1 MGGDIADILTI
12 NNSMDID
19 RLQQMQRAQMKM
31 AELRERREEIGRTTG
46 KMPLSYFAFERAHPT
61 RLERTKNGV
70 LGGAA
75 LGALTGALLGSVAAV
90 SPRRAS
96 SASALITGAGI
107 GAAAG
112 AVIGAHTNER
122 EESRI
127 DRSLLKYEAYI
138 NGFEVAMEAGET
150 GYAAKLR
157 PATALTHTQ
166 TVAAERASATT
177 DKSLG

>member
-61 RLERTKNGV
+61 RLERTKNGA

-75 LGALTGALLGSVAAV
+75 LSLVFAILTQVFLANQVATGLALTLFGLGL
-90 SPRRAS
+90 S
-96 SASALITGAGI
+96 SLIGQ
-107 GAAAG
+107 
-112 AVIGAHTNER
+112 
-122 EESRI
+122 
-127 DRSLLKYEAYI
+127 
-138 NGFEVAMEAGET
+138 
-150 GYAAKLR
+150 GYVGVK
-157 PATALTHTQ
+157 PPPTAL
-166 TVAAERASATT
+166 
-177 DKSLG
+177 